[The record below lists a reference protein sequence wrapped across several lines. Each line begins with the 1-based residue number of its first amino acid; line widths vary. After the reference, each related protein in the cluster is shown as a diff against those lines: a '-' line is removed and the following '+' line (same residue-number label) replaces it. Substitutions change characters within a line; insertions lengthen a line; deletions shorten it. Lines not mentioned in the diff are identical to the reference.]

1 MLVLMSTPR
10 IALFVSLVI
19 PKTGA
24 IKNIEMLE
32 SINEALNLLIW
43 NFFFVK
49 AIYQK
54 NDGNSNNIK
63 IPTIFNK

>member
-49 AIYQK
+49 AMYQK
-54 NDGNSNNIK
+54 NEGNNSK
-63 IPTIFNK
+63 SEIPIVFSK